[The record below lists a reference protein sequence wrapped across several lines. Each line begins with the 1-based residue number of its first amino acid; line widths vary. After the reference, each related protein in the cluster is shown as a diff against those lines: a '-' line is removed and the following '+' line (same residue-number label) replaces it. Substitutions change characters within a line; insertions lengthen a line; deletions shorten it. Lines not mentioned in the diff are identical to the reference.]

1 MVDHIILDVGDELAE
16 LVGIQ
21 ALGAGQLA
29 DMAGAVRNHF
39 LALLEGED
47 AVHHQLARV
56 DSEELRRAVLHG
68 KAVIHGVYK
77 RLILLVRIGGR
88 LGGTG
93 HGQQERQRQEEE
105 LFHG

>member
-1 MVDHIILDVGDELAE
+1 MVDHVILDIGNELPQ
-16 LVGIQ
+16 LVRVQ

-68 KAVIHGVYK
+68 ETVIHGVHE
-77 RLILLVRIGGR
+77 RLILFVRIGGR

-93 HGQQERQRQEEE
+93 HGQQDGRKK
-105 LFHG
+105 